1 MTFVR
6 KKADITPIVDTVFA
20 IVNKAKED
28 KAVNG
33 SENVIDAT
41 IGSLY
46 GEDETLVALD
56 EVFDHYDEIDH
67 RTKAAYASSFTGNP
81 GFRKSVYE
89 WVTQGAD
96 LRLHHSVIATPGGSG
111 ADFMAITSCL
121 DAGETLL
128 IPDVAWGSY
137 TLMAHEY
144 NIDTLTYS
152 MFEADHFNLNS
163 VKERVQQ
170 LLEKQDRIVMVIN
183 DPCHNPTGYSLTQQ
197 EWKELVSFIKEVS
210 QRVAFI
216 LIDDIAYIDYS
227 NDLDHSRKYME
238 TWNDLSDNAMVV
250 VAFSCSNTLIS
261 YGLRCGAA
269 IILNQSADAVRE
281 VEIVFEKKARATW
294 SNIPNAAMENFT
306 WLVTQDKEKL
316 LVEKQKYI
324 DLMAERSSI
333 FLKEAKACGLETYP
347 YKEGFF
353 VTLSIKDN
361 DFRNRYHQALMDE
374 HIYTVCVNHGIRV
387 AVCSL
392 PLKKVAG
399 LAERMKHIQEST
411 H

>member
-197 EWKELVSFIKEVS
+197 EWKELVSFINEVS
-210 QRVAFI
+210 QKVPFI

-250 VAFSCSNTLIS
+250 VAFSCSKTLTS

-281 VEIVFEKKARATW
+281 VEIVFEKKAKGVQFFL
-294 SNIPNAAMENFT
+294 P
-306 WLVTQDKEKL
+306 
-316 LVEKQKYI
+316 VEKWQTK
-324 DLMAERSSI
+324 
-333 FLKEAKACGLETYP
+333 KE
-347 YKEGFF
+347 
-353 VTLSIKDN
+353 
-361 DFRNRYHQALMDE
+361 
-374 HIYTVCVNHGIRV
+374 
-387 AVCSL
+387 
-392 PLKKVAG
+392 
-399 LAERMKHIQEST
+399 
-411 H
+411 